1 MKRKRLPEVCPAI
14 EAPSEFGAMWKQW
27 WARMQPSWRGCES
40 LVRVVPADADWEPIL
55 RRGSNGLF
63 LVIMALSWW
72 INSTKGDLDMELRGA
87 IEDVKWVFSEL
98 VAATSAANSE
108 TGQKRDR
115 EFEEESQEESNA

>member
-1 MKRKRLPEVCPAI
+1 
-14 EAPSEFGAMWKQW
+14 
-27 WARMQPSWRGCES
+27 
-40 LVRVVPADADWEPIL
+40 
-55 RRGSNGLF
+55 
-63 LVIMALSWW
+63 MALSWW

-115 EFEEESQEESNA
+115 EFEEESQEESNAKK